1 MKIVIQKVKSASVT
15 VNHQLISS
23 ITKGLMVL
31 VGISTSDTPEDI
43 TKMSKKLL
51 NLRIFEDLAIED
63 DRYSGKPWSKSIK
76 DLGLEVL
83 CVSQFTLYGTVTKGT
98 KPDFHK
104 AEKGPIAREKYEEF
118 LSQLRVEL
126 GDKVKDGKFGEM
138 MEVSL
143 VNDGPVTI
151 VYET

>member
-1 MKIVIQKVKSASVT
+1 MKVVIQKVTSASVT
-15 VNHQLISS
+15 VNQQIVSS
-23 ITKGLMVL
+23 INKGLMVL

-51 NLRIFEDLAIED
+51 NLRIFEDLSVED

-83 CVSQFTLYGTVTKGT
+83 CVSQFTLYGTITKGT

-118 LSQLRVEL
+118 LGKLRAEL